1 MLYTDMDW
9 YRNKKIESDVVH
21 SFEVCGEEMKAII
34 TFPDYAHCITNF
46 EDNRDLVTI
55 MFVNEEFDAN

>member
-1 MLYTDMDW
+1 
-9 YRNKKIESDVVH
+9 
-21 SFEVCGEEMKAII
+21 MKAII